1 MFEAFDKLLK
11 VIETTDNE
19 IEATICIPDY
29 ATTINATAKSP
40 GLSTAGLF
48 IANRVMVHGIEN

>member
-1 MFEAFDKLLK
+1 MLK